1 MFVWGPQKRGILAFL
16 SQKDMGFW
24 QRWVQINLLFG
35 WSQINQLV
43 FFILCIFF
51 ERINWTH
58 IFPWPNRIPYIGTY
72 PFHPQTIHPW
82 ALILSFT
89 SYKFQLYKIIPYS
102 LAYAYHTFSVILYYI
117 DSFHFI
123 LYLSSSPF
131 HTFEFIFLMPYYYFS
146 SL

>member
-1 MFVWGPQKRGILAFL
+1 MVCKY
-16 SQKDMGFW
+16 KD
-24 QRWVQINLLFG
+24 
-35 WSQINQLV
+35 
-43 FFILCIFF
+43 LCISGW
-51 ERINWTH
+51 RILKHNW
-58 IFPWPNRIPYIGTY
+58 IKILRADKILSYLIDEVFWIKLSDGKSGTY